1 MDSAKRPRGKGTGP
15 ARPLTGYEIVR
26 LTAAASLRD
35 RALIWCCLG
44 GGLRVGEACS
54 LVIGAVDPEGS
65 ILIEARQAKGRRSR
79 RIFLSDEAL
88 IHLHAWMATLTTA
101 TPASPVFPS
110 RKGGAH
116 IKSGSQ
122 LVEQLMLRCGIRG
135 ASSHS
140 LRRTHATGLRD
151 QGSDLLIARAQ
162 LGHASIATT
171 EIYLQAY
178 PCQQREEVRRLKL
191 SAERVTGSVSGDLAN
206 AESSRGTDA

>member
-1 MDSAKRPRGKGTGP
+1 MGSKKGLTSSKATGP
-15 ARPLTGYEIVR
+15 ARPLTGHEIAR

-44 GGLRVGEACS
+44 GGLRIGEACS
-54 LVIGAVDPEGS
+54 LTIGAVDPEGS
-65 ILIEARQAKGRRSR
+65 ILIEARKTKSRKTRRV
-79 RIFLSDEAL
+79 FLSDEGL
-88 IHLHAWMATLTTA
+88 FHLHAWMATLK
-101 TPASPVFPS
+101 SPEPSQPLFPS
-110 RKGGAH
+110 RKGAQH

-122 LVEQLMLRCGIRG
+122 LVEQLILRCGIHG

-178 PCQQREEVRRLKL
+178 PYKQRGEVKRLKL
-191 SAERVTGSVSGDLAN
+191 SVDSTPVSV
-206 AESSRGTDA
+206 